1 MLGRDARTP
10 MVNLRQV
17 VAALEKTYGRIEL
30 HVTDPFE
37 MIVLENV
44 AYLVDDARRH
54 ETFES
59 LRRAIGITPDAI
71 LKHSAGEIAAVI
83 AGGGMKPEM
92 RAEKVLDCARLAAR
106 GEKALRKFP
115 GVGEPLA
122 DRILLFAG
130 SKITLAPD
138 SNGLRVLLRL
148 GFGEESKNYAATYR
162 SALAAT
168 DGELRDAAFAQRAH
182 LLLRRHGQELCK
194 RSAPRCELCP
204 LRDGCAWYRA
214 TTSS

>member
-1 MLGRDARTP
+1 MTLTRI
-10 MVNLRQV
+10 
-17 VAALEKTYGRIEL
+17 VAALEKTYGPMRP

-44 AYLVDDARRH
+44 AYLVDDGRRH
-54 ETFES
+54 DTFER
-59 LRRAIGITPDAI
+59 LRHAIGITPNAI
-71 LKHSAGEIAAVI
+71 LKHSAGQIAAVI

-92 RAEKVLDCARLAAR
+92 RAEKVLECARLAAG
-106 GEKALRKFP
+106 GEKSLRKFP

-130 SKITLAPD
+130 SKVTLAPD
-138 SNGLRVLLRL
+138 SNALRVLLRL

-168 DGELRDAAFAQRAH
+168 NGELRDAAFAQRAH